1 MANLAYMNGRKK
13 YHRPQAILWSNTPG
27 TLVLSDEEDP
37 NSEKFYV
44 PIGYEIGAN
53 IGLETDPDL
62 IDQFLILSD
71 DNRSP
76 INFTTNRIEKKER
89 MINGRMRSYH
99 IADKLN
105 ISFSWQDL
113 ASRAFALKPDFGSDG
128 KSELSGT
135 SGLPS
140 VVQQEYTTDGGAGGA
155 EILDWYNNHQGSFW
169 MFLSYDN
176 YPNFGKE
183 DDAYGNL
190 TKYNEVVEVF
200 FNSFEY
206 TVTKRGK
213 NIDLWN
219 ISLTLEE
226 V

>member
-13 YHRPQAILWSNTPG
+13 YYRPQAVLWANTPG
-27 TLVLSDEEDP
+27 TLVLSNEEDP

-44 PIGYEIGAN
+44 PVGYEIGAN
-53 IGLETDPDL
+53 TGIETNTEM

-76 INFTTNRIEKKER
+76 INFTTNRIEKRER

-105 ISFSWQDL
+105 ISFSWENL
-113 ASRAFALKPDFGSDG
+113 ASRAFVLKPDFGSDG
-128 KSELSGT
+128 KSEFSNT

-140 VVQQEYTTDGGAGGA
+140 TIQQEYTTDGGAGGA

-169 MFLSYDN
+169 MFLAYDN

-183 DDAYGNL
+183 DDAYGHL
-190 TKYNEVVEVF
+190 AQYNEVIEVF
-200 FNSFEY
+200 FSSFDY
-206 TVTKRGK
+206 SVTKRGK

-219 ISLTLEE
+219 INLTLEE